1 MKNQKKFVLYIIYLE
16 RGDVKN
22 MEDKLDRLITDL
34 SRLLELS
41 RFYYYDGHEEKHRK
55 RIKKTIKKLKKIKKE
70 GGIIE

>member
-1 MKNQKKFVLYIIYLE
+1 MSYILYIWKGGML
-16 RGDVKN
+16 N
-22 MEDKLDRLITDL
+22 MEDKLDKLITDL